1 MSAFTEH
8 CQVVPLRGIITPR
21 PVTVSVCRPN
31 PVLLSG
37 DKAAIAAFAD
47 RQIEL
52 ERQRNLAAE
61 SEAVTEGRCFPAR
74 PNPHDD

>member
-1 MSAFTEH
+1 MSAFTAH
-8 CQVVPLRGIITPR
+8 CQVVPLSGIIAPR

-52 ERQRNLAAE
+52 ERQREADAA
-61 SEAVTEGRCFPAR
+61 SEAVTEAQRFPTR